1 MHCAGSSVDIVR
13 VFVWWVATKQQM
25 TTSFAW
31 FLSRWAKLMSWEDV
45 RKIYRVSWHTVYK
58 AVKHAVDYGLAHR
71 KLDDIT
77 PASTAICGVCLA

>member
-1 MHCAGSSVDIVR
+1 
-13 VFVWWVATKQQM
+13 M